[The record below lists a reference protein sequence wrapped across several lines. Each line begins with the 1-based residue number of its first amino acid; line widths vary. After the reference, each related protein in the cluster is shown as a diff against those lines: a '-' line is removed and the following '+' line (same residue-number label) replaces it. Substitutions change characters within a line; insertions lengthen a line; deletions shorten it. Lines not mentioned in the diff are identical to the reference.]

1 MKNKLFERD
10 YEKFL
15 QDCLAYAG
23 QKQFAKPLLYRLE
36 LLKSRSFEEYKDS
49 LLIIEK
55 FLVKQNTL
63 SNETEVSSILS
74 CN

>member
-10 YEKFL
+10 YEKLL
-15 QDCLAYAG
+15 QDCLAYDG

>member
-1 MKNKLFERD
+1 MNKQFKRD
-10 YEKFL
+10 YEQFL
-15 QDCLAYAG
+15 KDCLAHAG

-63 SNETEVSSILS
+63 V
-74 CN
+74 